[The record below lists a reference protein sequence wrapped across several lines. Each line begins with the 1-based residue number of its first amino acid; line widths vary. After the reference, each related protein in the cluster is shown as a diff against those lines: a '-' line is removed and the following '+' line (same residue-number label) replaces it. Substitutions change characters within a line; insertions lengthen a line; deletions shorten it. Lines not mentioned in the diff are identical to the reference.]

1 MSDNPLEK
9 RYAQFRKLLQME
21 QPEQRSQE
29 WYDMRNNMI
38 TASNIGSCLGLD
50 KYKSRNEVL
59 KGKCLGNTFTENP
72 FVYHGK
78 KYEQV
83 ANLIYQH
90 MYNIYVQE
98 FGLIQCEEKDFIGAS
113 PDGIASNQ
121 TFEEYIANG
130 MELNVQEEPASWHS
144 MVGRMLEIKCPLR
157 RKINIKGEIKDNICP
172 MGYWCQV
179 QTQLYVC
186 GLDEC
191 DFFQCSI
198 EEYNN
203 YTDYLLDDC
212 ADTKVYVGKSGREVK
227 IPDYCKKGIILEF
240 VKASSR
246 DSASVW
252 DREPLHIYPPTL
264 RDTPFN
270 IIPNNIDLAEYKFH
284 RILYWKLNLASNVT
298 IKRDDAWIAEA
309 LPEIEL
315 FWKDVLHYRE
325 NNEALMKKVGRRR
338 VSKVAPLPP
347 IEIEELQEVEETT
360 DNSYQHI
367 MTYFSMKTG
376 SKSFKVPD

>member
-1 MSDNPLEK
+1 MENLLEK
-9 RYAQFRKLLQME
+9 RYAQFCRLLRQE

-29 WYDMRNNMI
+29 WFDMRNNMI
-38 TASNIGSCLGLD
+38 TASNVGSCLGLD
-50 KYKSRNEVL
+50 KYKSKNEVL

-72 FVYHGK
+72 YVYHGK

-90 MYNIYVQE
+90 LYNIYVHE
-98 FGLIQCEEKDFIGAS
+98 FGLIQSDESKFLGAS

-121 TFEEYIANG
+121 SFEEYISNG
-130 MELNVQEEPASWHS
+130 MELSTDEPTSYHS

-157 RKINIKGEIKDNICP
+157 RAINVRGEIKENICP
-172 MGYWCQV
+172 IGYWCQV

-198 EEYNN
+198 EEYSN

-212 ADTKVYVGKSGREVK
+212 TDCKVFVGKSGREVRV
-227 IPDYCKKGIILEF
+227 PDYCKKGIILEF

-246 DSASVW
+246 ESASVW
-252 DREPLHIYPPTL
+252 DREPMHIYPPTL

-270 IIPNNIDLAEYKFH
+270 IVPNNIDLAEYSFH
-284 RILYWKLNLASNVT
+284 RVIYWKLKLASNVT
-298 IKRDDAWIAEA
+298 IKRDDAWIEEA
-309 LPEIEL
+309 LPKIEQ
-315 FWKDVLHYRE
+315 FWKDVLYYRE
-325 NNEALMKKVGRRR
+325 HNDELMKKLYRRR
-338 VSKVAPLPP
+338 GKPLPP
-347 IEIEELQEVEETT
+347 PTPEKSPEKSHEEAHEEFIF
-360 DNSYQHI
+360 S
-367 MTYFSMKTG
+367 YFSMR
-376 SKSFKVPD
+376 SRAAAP